1 MSAESK
7 TYRYVGKRTPRIDA
21 RDKTTG
27 ATKYSTD
34 LYLPGMLWGRV
45 LWSRH
50 PHAKILRID
59 VAQARALPGV
69 EAVLTHED
77 VPGHNGFGIVDPN
90 WPVLCWD
97 RVRYQGDAVALV
109 AARDEETAAR
119 ALSLI
124 EVDYEPLPIVD
135 TPEEALRPDAPKLH
149 EKGNI
154 LHTMEIAHGDAEQ
167 ALRESDIVLRE
178 TYSTQ
183 FMEHA
188 YLETEGGVAVYDEKA
203 GTITVWCGDQYAFR
217 DQLQIARAL
226 NWDPAKIR
234 VIGSPTGGAFGGKD
248 EITIQIHAALLAVR
262 TKKPVR
268 LHWSRAESI
277 MVGAKRHAMKT
288 AFTIGA
294 KKDGTLHA
302 IDVRVVANAGAY
314 DTITSPVLNL
324 ALESAPGPYRYP
336 HAHFHGVAVYTNNA
350 MGGEFR
356 GFGAPQVVFGVE
368 QEIDKLARRL
378 KMDPIELRL
387 RNAVVL
393 GDISALGHRLTTS
406 AGVVETLRAA
416 QETDL
421 WKRREE
427 IKREL
432 DRIDTRRK
440 HGVGV
445 ASEWHAVGL
454 GVGIPDFANVILE
467 GGEKGKIILK
477 TGAIEIGQG
486 NLTAYA
492 QILAEEME
500 IDIERIEVIHG
511 DTFLTPDAGTVTASR
526 SVLINGNAILD
537 AVKRWK
543 PLLVAAAAAELKIE
557 EADLSYRR
565 GAVFSRSDP
574 KVSIS
579 LADLSARAIRKGAA
593 LMTAGT
599 AIMLTSDKDFGEGL
613 PHNYYTYITQVALV
627 GVDTATGEV
636 AVMKFISL
644 PEMGRAI
651 NLSGVEGQC
660 EGGVVMG
667 QGYALT
673 EEVMVKRGKFL
684 NTSLSTYILPTA
696 LDVPD
701 QEVVVVEK
709 PEPTG
714 PYGAKGVG
722 EAPTVPVA
730 PVIALAIYDAVG
742 VRLTELPM
750 TPERVLRAI
759 KARSGERR
767 VGTGTPGTKGT

>member
-1 MSAESK
+1 MSAETK
-7 TYRYVGKRTPRIDA
+7 TYRYIGKRTPRIDA
-21 RDKTTG
+21 RDKATG

-50 PHAKILRID
+50 PHARILRID
-59 VAQARALPGV
+59 TAKARALPGV

-90 WPVLCWD
+90 WPVLCRD

-109 AARDEETAAR
+109 AARDEETAER

-124 EVDYEPLPIVD
+124 EVEYEPLPILD
-135 TPEEALRPDAPKLH
+135 TPEESLRPDAVKLH
-149 EKGNI
+149 DKGNI
-154 LHTMEIAHGDAEQ
+154 LHTMEIAQGDAEK
-167 ALRESDIVLRE
+167 ALRESDLVLRE

-226 NWDPAKIR
+226 NWDPTKIR

-248 EITIQIHAALLAVR
+248 EITIQIHAALLALR

-277 MVGAKRHAMKT
+277 TVGSKRHAMKT
-288 AFTIGA
+288 TFALGA

-314 DTITSPVLNL
+314 DTISSPVLNL

-378 KMDPIELRL
+378 QIDPIEFRL

-421 WKRREE
+421 WKRRDE

-432 DRIDTRRK
+432 DRVDPRRK

-467 GGEKGKIILK
+467 CGEKGKIVLR

-500 IDIERIEVIHG
+500 IDIERIAVIHG

-537 AVKRWK
+537 AVRRWK
-543 PLLVAAAAAELKIE
+543 PLILAAAAAELKLP
-557 EADLSYRR
+557 EAELAYRH
-565 GAVFSRSDP
+565 GAVSSANNPRAA
-574 KVSIS
+574 IS
-579 LADLSARAIRKGAA
+579 LAELGERAIKKGAP
-593 LMTAGT
+593 LKSAGT

-613 PHNYYTYITQVALV
+613 PHNYYTYITQLALV
-627 GVDTATGEV
+627 GVDTATGAV
-636 AVMKFISL
+636 AVKKFISL

-651 NLSGVEGQC
+651 NLAGVEGQC

-673 EEVMVKRGKFL
+673 EEVVVKHGRFL

-750 TPERVLRAI
+750 TPEKVLEAI
-759 KARSGERR
+759 KAR
-767 VGTGTPGTKGT
+767 GTTRGTTRETTR